1 MAFHSGVLYQSEEY
15 NPAIFMIFCYKK
27 DILFRKVVIFFS
39 PGVDQKMI
47 EVTHLT
53 KSFGDRKAVDN
64 VSFTVQPGEILG
76 YLGPNGA
83 GKSTTIKMLAG
94 ILRPDAGKALI
105 DGRDVAADS
114 GLVKA
119 IIGYVPETG
128 AVYEKLSAME
138 YLTFIAGVYGIPPK
152 EAKEKAGELL
162 GHFQLTEFVNSRLA
176 TFSKGMKQK
185 VALAAALIHSP
196 RVIFLDE
203 PLSGLDANAAILVK
217 ELLRRL
223 ANEGRTILYSS
234 HILEVVEN
242 LCDRVAI
249 IHGGQLAALGTV
261 AEIYARFER
270 SNLEEAFQVA
280 TGALDLGEQAKALA
294 GLLGR

>member
-1 MAFHSGVLYQSEEY
+1 
-15 NPAIFMIFCYKK
+15 
-27 DILFRKVVIFFS
+27 
-39 PGVDQKMI
+39 MI
-47 EVTHLT
+47 EVTNLT
-53 KSFGDRKAVDN
+53 KSFGDKKAVDN
-64 VSFTVQPGEILG
+64 VSFTVQPGEIFG

-83 GKSTTIKMLAG
+83 GKSTTIKMLTG
-94 ILRPDAGKALI
+94 ILQPDAGQALI
-105 DGRDVAADS
+105 DGRDIVTSS
-114 GLVKA
+114 GPVKE

-138 YLTFIAGVYGIPPK
+138 YLTFIAGVYRIPSQ

-162 GHFQLTEFVNSRLA
+162 DHFQLTESVDSRLA

-249 IHGGQLAALGTV
+249 IHEGQLTALGTV
-261 AEIYARFER
+261 AEINARFER